1 MRRARYRRARRSGGA
16 RDARRSNEAAGRRRR
31 KLAGASAPTD
41 ADDDATARR
50 RRNRAG
56 SQWAR
61 SVAPRGTRG
70 DTKETRRAP
79 RPQSERLQDVE
90 RDRGC
95 ARALRI
101 AARRARSFLP
111 SLARSSRFSSPRE
124 RSIDRSIDRS
134 STHCPFPSPFTGG
147 RISSAAGSNLLGQQA
162 QDRNQD
168 ATIYVGNLDLAVR
181 DRSVV
186 VVVVVVVAIPRNL
199 PSDSFPSRRRLRL
212 IALDLTPAVASTVH
226 GGDSVGG
233 VRPSRPGRERVR
245 PEGPGVERAP
255 GIRVRGVRER
265 RRRRLRAPLAPFGF
279 DARVVVVR

>member
-124 RSIDRSIDRS
+124 RSIDRAKSLRNGVHHANGVVWGPVYRSSDRSIDRPL
-134 STHCPFPSPFTGG
+134 T
-147 RISSAAGSNLLGQQA
+147 
-162 QDRNQD
+162 
-168 ATIYVGNLDLAVR
+168 V
-181 DRSVV
+181 
-186 VVVVVVVAIPRNL
+186 
-199 PSDSFPSRRRLRL
+199 PSRHPSQ
-212 IALDLTPAVASTVH
+212 AAA
-226 GGDSVGG
+226 
-233 VRPSRPGRERVR
+233 SRPR
-245 PEGPGVERAP
+245 
-255 GIRVRGVRER
+255 RG
-265 RRRRLRAPLAPFGF
+265 LTS
-279 DARVVVVR
+279 

>member
-1 MRRARYRRARRSGGA
+1 VRRARYRRARRSGGA

-56 SQWAR
+56 SRWAR

-111 SLARSSRFSSPRE
+111 SRESRSSRFSSPRE
-124 RSIDRSIDRS
+124 RSFDRS
-134 STHCPFPSPFTGG
+134 STHCPSFPSPFTGG

-186 VVVVVVVAIPRNL
+186 VVVVVVAIPRNL

-212 IALDLTPAVASTVH
+212 IALDLTPAVASIVH